1 MKASELAEL
10 LDNCGRDSEVFVR
23 TEDGLLHDFK
33 AEERPETFDGFD
45 TVFEAGFDLVM
56 ID

>member
-10 LDNCGRDSEVFVR
+10 LDNWSPDMEMFIK

-33 AEERPETFDGFD
+33 VEEREDVFDGFD
-45 TVFEAGFDLVM
+45 TVYEGGLNLIM
-56 ID
+56 TE